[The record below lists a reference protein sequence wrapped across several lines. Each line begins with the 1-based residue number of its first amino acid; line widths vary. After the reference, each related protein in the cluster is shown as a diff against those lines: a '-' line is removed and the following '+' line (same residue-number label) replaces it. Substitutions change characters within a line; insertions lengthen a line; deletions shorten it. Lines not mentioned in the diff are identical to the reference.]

1 MYGGHEF
8 ADNGADRG
16 LEALWTAT
24 QVAGATPE
32 ATEAPPGPPAQPP
45 QAPGWPEGLPVDP
58 EGGDREAG
66 GDAQDPQLPKASDL
80 DDRRLQG
87 ARSLHKAME
96 NKDQVHLRLTGW
108 KPVASK
114 PRQAEL
120 HFVICERDP
129 KQALS
134 ARGRP
139 WVSWAASLQDFH
151 GPAVLVKSR
160 CVCAATRLIACEA
173 VVIPWDRQAVCIHES
188 LIDAEVVQPHECEH
202 ERGAPI
208 KPYCERSPE
217 DTPATHQNP
226 KGALDG
232 HAIGGLVVVEV
243 VVLRQPGWANHG
255 GARAER
261 RVPVDEVRGG
271 QITGGDALAER
282 RHGPRE

>member
-8 ADNGADRG
+8 ADNGGDRG

-129 KQALS
+129 KQ
-134 ARGRP
+134 RP
-139 WVSWAASLQDFH
+139 KNWKTHKMVEFLLGSD
-151 GPAVLVKSR
+151 
-160 CVCAATRLIACEA
+160 
-173 VVIPWDRQAVCIHES
+173 
-188 LIDAEVVQPHECEH
+188 QP
-202 ERGAPI
+202 GAP
-208 KPYCERSPE
+208 
-217 DTPATHQNP
+217 D
-226 KGALDG
+226 GA
-232 HAIGGLVVVEV
+232 
-243 VVLRQPGWANHG
+243 QPGPDRTPEAPGPGPEQVPAPAPAAAEEEQRGEKKARWSRDKNVRMLHCCVELKTGFLRRDRKLSRQEMDAHG
-255 GARAER
+255 SDKFWHDAARLYNNKTTVFHVLKSKTDPEKYKSFNGSMR
-261 RVPVDEVRGG
+261 TPTTTWRTEPS
-271 QITGGDALAER
+271 
-282 RHGPRE
+282 

>member
-129 KQALS
+129 KQ
-134 ARGRP
+134 RP
-139 WVSWAASLQDFH
+139 KHWKIHKMVEFLLGAPDGAQPDPDRTREAPGP
-151 GPAVLVKSR
+151 GPAIGTWPEGHGR
-160 CVCAATRLIACEA
+160 
-173 VVIPWDRQAVCIHES
+173 
-188 LIDAEVVQPHECEH
+188 EC
-202 ERGAPI
+202 
-208 KPYCERSPE
+208 
-217 DTPATHQNP
+217 
-226 KGALDG
+226 
-232 HAIGGLVVVEV
+232 
-243 VVLRQPGWANHG
+243 G
-255 GARAER
+255 GA
-261 RVPVDEVRGG
+261 VRFSRGENPEATPRFLPAGKISAAAISG
-271 QITGGDALAER
+271 QS
-282 RHGPRE
+282 HK